1 MTSESP
7 SDSEIVFEVEQAAEG
22 GFVARAV
29 GQSIF
34 TQGASIEQIR
44 EAVREAV
51 ACHFNE
57 KAVPSVIRLRIVL
70 EEVLRP

>member
-1 MTSESP
+1 MTSEGK
-7 SDSEIVFEVEQAAEG
+7 SDSEIVFEVVQAAEG

-34 TQGASIEQIR
+34 TQGGSIEEVR

-51 ACHFNE
+51 ACHLNE
-57 KAVPSVIRLRIVL
+57 EAVPRVIRLRIVL

>member
-1 MTSESP
+1 MTSERK

-22 GFVARAV
+22 GFVAQAV

-51 ACHFNE
+51 ACHFDAG
-57 KAVPSVIRLRIVL
+57 AVPSVIRLRIVL